1 MALTLGGYQIAKS
14 AIEHIHHTKGILTV
28 KPHIPSV
35 FVKPQFVKRY
45 PVFKESEEFL
55 YLPKHYGIETFGPLK
70 SSTRE
75 VPKTDPKFWEFVG
88 TIRDNQKEVVNS
100 YLLPEPHDG
109 VISLQTGGGKTVCA
123 LYIASQL
130 KVPTIVLVHNTFLR
144 DQWVERI
151 KAFLPKARIEM
162 FNEDS
167 SKDTLIQNFIIR
179 VDDGV
184 VKYKNDMTTPN
195 FKLLKNLKPDEVQKL
210 STIMGIPQT
219 LDAIT
224 KHIVE
229 YTSQSDFTIGM
240 LQGITNDKVKSS
252 NFKPIGLVIVD
263 ECHHIA
269 TESFSNAMTKLT
281 SKYVLGLSATLDRK
295 DGLMH
300 VIHWFLGPLLYKS
313 NTADKIDE
321 GVKVE
326 VYEFNSGD
334 DEYDAVILNPAGVMF
349 TSLMVNKVVEYKP
362 RNEFLIKLLLDVSE
376 EKERQLLVLTDRV
389 DHAQTLFDMLPTEVQ
404 ETACILGRKVK
415 AEQRAEWCAT
425 KRILLATYQMCKEGF
440 DVATLNTLIIA
451 TSRPDVDQIVGRILR
466 VDKSVRKID
475 PLIIDIVDPAFRRQF
490 QQRLDLYKKRNYIV
504 EKMVF
509 E

>member
-1 MALTLGGYQIAKS
+1 MALTLGGYQIAKKD
-14 AIEHIHHTKGILTV
+14 IEHLHHTKGTLTV

-45 PVFKESEEFL
+45 PVYKESEEFL
-55 YLPKHYGIETFGPLK
+55 YLPKHYGLETFGPFK

-75 VPKTDPKFWEFVG
+75 VSQTDSKFWEFVG
-88 TIRDNQKEVVNS
+88 SIRDNQKEVVNS

-151 KAFLPKARIEM
+151 KAFLPKARIGFVQGDEAQTENVEFIVAM
-162 FNEDS
+162 LQTVSQRDYS
-167 SKDTLIQNFIIR
+167 SKT
-179 VDDGV
+179 
-184 VKYKNDMTTPN
+184 
-195 FKLLKNLKPDEVQKL
+195 
-210 STIMGIPQT
+210 
-219 LDAIT
+219 
-224 KHIVE
+224 
-229 YTSQSDFTIGM
+229 
-240 LQGITNDKVKSS
+240 
-252 NFKPIGLVIVD
+252 FKPIGLVIVD

-281 SKYVLGLSATLDRK
+281 SKHVLGLSATLDRK

-326 VYEFNSGD
+326 VYEFDPGDNEYNS
-334 DEYDAVILNPAGVMF
+334 VILNPSGVMF
-349 TSLMVNKVVEYKP
+349 TSLMINKVVEYKP
-362 RNEFLIKLLLDVSE
+362 RNEFLVKLLLDVSE

-389 DHAQTLFDMLPTEVQ
+389 DHAQTLFDMLPPEIQ

-415 AEQRAEWCAT
+415 AEQRAEWCST

-466 VDKSVRKID
+466 VDKAHRKID

-490 QQRLDLYKKRNYIV
+490 QQRLDLYKKRNYVV
-504 EKMVF
+504 EKM
-509 E
+509 ELT

>member
-1 MALTLGGYQIAKS
+1 MALTLGGYQIAKKD
-14 AIEHIHHTKGILTV
+14 IEHLHHTKGTLTV

-45 PVFKESEEFL
+45 PVYKESEEFL
-55 YLPKHYGIETFGPLK
+55 YLPKHYGLETFGPFK

-75 VPKTDPKFWEFVG
+75 VSQTDSKFWEFVG
-88 TIRDNQKEVVNS
+88 SIRDNQKEVVNS

-151 KAFLPKARIEM
+151 KAFLPKARIGFVQGDEAQTENVEFIVAM
-162 FNEDS
+162 LQTVSQRDYS
-167 SKDTLIQNFIIR
+167 SKT
-179 VDDGV
+179 
-184 VKYKNDMTTPN
+184 
-195 FKLLKNLKPDEVQKL
+195 
-210 STIMGIPQT
+210 
-219 LDAIT
+219 
-224 KHIVE
+224 
-229 YTSQSDFTIGM
+229 
-240 LQGITNDKVKSS
+240 
-252 NFKPIGLVIVD
+252 FKPIGLVIVD

-281 SKYVLGLSATLDRK
+281 SKHVLGLSATLERK
-295 DGLMH
+295 DGLMY

-326 VYEFNSGD
+326 VYEFDPGD
-334 DEYDAVILNPAGVMF
+334 DVYNSVILNPSGVMF
-349 TSLMVNKVVEYKP
+349 TSLMINKVVEYKP
-362 RNEFLIKLLLDVSE
+362 RNEFLVKLLLDVSE

-389 DHAQTLFDMLPTEVQ
+389 DHAQTLFDMLPPEIQ

-415 AEQRAEWCAT
+415 AEQRAEWCST
-425 KRILLATYQMCKEGF
+425 KRILLATYMMVKEGF
-440 DVATLNTLIIA
+440 DLSTLNTLMMA
-451 TSRPDVDQIVGRILR
+451 TSRPDVEQIVGRILR
-466 VDKSVRKID
+466 VDKAHRKID

-490 QQRLDLYKKRNYIV
+490 QVRLQLYKERNYVV
-504 EKMVF
+504 EKMIF

>member
-1 MALTLGGYQIAKS
+1 MALTLGGYQIAKKD
-14 AIEHIHHTKGILTV
+14 IEHLHHTKGTLTV

-45 PVFKESEEFL
+45 PVYKESEEFL
-55 YLPKHYGIETFGPLK
+55 YLPKHYGLETFGPFK

-75 VPKTDPKFWEFVG
+75 VSQTDSKFWEFVG
-88 TIRDNQKEVVNS
+88 SIRDNQKEVVNS

-151 KAFLPKARIEM
+151 KAFLPKARIGFVQGDEAQTENVEFIVAM
-162 FNEDS
+162 LQTVSQRDYS
-167 SKDTLIQNFIIR
+167 SKT
-179 VDDGV
+179 
-184 VKYKNDMTTPN
+184 
-195 FKLLKNLKPDEVQKL
+195 
-210 STIMGIPQT
+210 
-219 LDAIT
+219 
-224 KHIVE
+224 
-229 YTSQSDFTIGM
+229 
-240 LQGITNDKVKSS
+240 
-252 NFKPIGLVIVD
+252 FKPIGLVIVD

-281 SKYVLGLSATLDRK
+281 SKHVLGLSATLERK

-326 VYEFNSGD
+326 VYEFDPGD
-334 DEYDAVILNPAGVMF
+334 DVYNSVILNPSGVMF
-349 TSLMVNKVVEYKP
+349 TSLMINKVVEYKP
-362 RNEFLIKLLLDVSE
+362 RNEFLVKLLLDVSE

-389 DHAQTLFDMLPTEVQ
+389 DHAQTLFDMLPPEIQ

-415 AEQRAEWCAT
+415 AEQRAEWCST
-425 KRILLATYQMCKEGF
+425 KRILLATYMMVKEGF
-440 DVATLNTLIIA
+440 DLSTLNTLMMA
-451 TSRPDVDQIVGRILR
+451 TSRPDVEQIVGRILR
-466 VDKSVRKID
+466 VDKAHRKID

-490 QQRLDLYKKRNYIV
+490 QVRLQLYKERNYVV
-504 EKMVF
+504 EKMMF

>member
-1 MALTLGGYQIAKS
+1 MALTLGGYQIAKKD
-14 AIEHIHHTKGILTV
+14 IEHLHHTKGTLTV

-45 PVFKESEEFL
+45 PVYKESEEFL
-55 YLPKHYGIETFGPLK
+55 YLPKHYGLETFGPFK

-75 VPKTDPKFWEFVG
+75 VSQTDTKFWEFVG
-88 TIRDNQKEVVNS
+88 SIRDNQKEVVNS
-100 YLLPEPHDG
+100 YLLPQPHDG

-151 KAFLPKARIEM
+151 KAFLPKARIGFVQGDEAQTENVEFIVAM
-162 FNEDS
+162 LQTVSQRDYS
-167 SKDTLIQNFIIR
+167 SKT
-179 VDDGV
+179 
-184 VKYKNDMTTPN
+184 
-195 FKLLKNLKPDEVQKL
+195 
-210 STIMGIPQT
+210 
-219 LDAIT
+219 
-224 KHIVE
+224 
-229 YTSQSDFTIGM
+229 
-240 LQGITNDKVKSS
+240 
-252 NFKPIGLVIVD
+252 FKPIGLVIVD

-281 SKYVLGLSATLDRK
+281 SKHVLGLSATLERK

-326 VYEFNSGD
+326 VYEFDPQD
-334 DEYDAVILNPAGVMF
+334 DEYNSVILNPSGVMF
-349 TSLMVNKVVEYKP
+349 TSLMINKVVEYKP
-362 RNEFLIKLLLDVSE
+362 RNEFLVKLLLDVSE

-389 DHAQTLFDMLPTEVQ
+389 DHAQTLFDMLPPEIQ

-415 AEQRAEWCAT
+415 AETRAEWCST

-466 VDKSVRKID
+466 VDKAHRKID

-490 QQRLDLYKKRNYIV
+490 QQRLELYKKRNYTV
-504 EKMVF
+504 EKM
-509 E
+509 ELT

>member
-1 MALTLGGYQIAKS
+1 MALTLGGYQIAKKD
-14 AIEHIHHTKGILTV
+14 IEHLHHTKGTLTV

-45 PVFKESEEFL
+45 PVYKESEEFL
-55 YLPKHYGIETFGPLK
+55 YLPKHYGLETFGPFK

-75 VPKTDPKFWEFVG
+75 VSQTDSKFWEFVG
-88 TIRDNQKEVVNS
+88 SIRDNQKEVVNS

-151 KAFLPKARIEM
+151 KAFLPKARIGFVQGDEAQTENVEFIVAM
-162 FNEDS
+162 LQTVSQRDYS
-167 SKDTLIQNFIIR
+167 SKT
-179 VDDGV
+179 
-184 VKYKNDMTTPN
+184 
-195 FKLLKNLKPDEVQKL
+195 
-210 STIMGIPQT
+210 
-219 LDAIT
+219 
-224 KHIVE
+224 
-229 YTSQSDFTIGM
+229 
-240 LQGITNDKVKSS
+240 
-252 NFKPIGLVIVD
+252 FKPIGLVIVD

-281 SKYVLGLSATLDRK
+281 SKHVLGLSATLDRK

-326 VYEFNSGD
+326 VYEFDPGD
-334 DEYDAVILNPAGVMF
+334 DEYNSVILNPSGVMF
-349 TSLMVNKVVEYKP
+349 TSLMINKVVEYKP
-362 RNEFLIKLLLDVSE
+362 RNEFLVKLLLDVSE

-389 DHAQTLFDMLPTEVQ
+389 DHAQTLFDMLPPEIQ

-415 AEQRAEWCAT
+415 AEQRAEWCST

-466 VDKSVRKID
+466 VDKAHRKID

-490 QQRLDLYKKRNYIV
+490 QQRLDLYKKRNYVV
-504 EKMVF
+504 EKM
-509 E
+509 ELT

>member
-1 MALTLGGYQIAKS
+1 MALTLGGYQIAKKD
-14 AIEHIHHTKGILTV
+14 IENLHHTKGTLTV

-45 PVFKESEEFL
+45 PVYKESEEFL
-55 YLPKHYGIETFGPLK
+55 YLPKHYGLETFGPFK

-75 VPKTDPKFWEFVG
+75 VSQTDSKFWEFVG
-88 TIRDNQKEVVNS
+88 SIRDNQKEVVNS

-151 KAFLPKARIEM
+151 KAFLPKARIGFVQGDEAQTENVEFIVAM
-162 FNEDS
+162 LQTVSQRDYS
-167 SKDTLIQNFIIR
+167 SKT
-179 VDDGV
+179 
-184 VKYKNDMTTPN
+184 
-195 FKLLKNLKPDEVQKL
+195 
-210 STIMGIPQT
+210 
-219 LDAIT
+219 
-224 KHIVE
+224 
-229 YTSQSDFTIGM
+229 
-240 LQGITNDKVKSS
+240 
-252 NFKPIGLVIVD
+252 FKPIGLVIVD

-281 SKYVLGLSATLDRK
+281 SKHVLGLSATLERK

-326 VYEFNSGD
+326 VYEFDPGDNEYNS
-334 DEYDAVILNPAGVMF
+334 VILNPSGVMF
-349 TSLMVNKVVEYKP
+349 TSLMINKVVEYKP
-362 RNEFLIKLLLDVSE
+362 RNEFLVKLLLDVSE

-389 DHAQTLFDMLPTEVQ
+389 DHAQTLFDMLPLEIQ

-415 AEQRAEWCAT
+415 AEQRAEWCST

-466 VDKSVRKID
+466 VDKAHRKID

-490 QQRLDLYKKRNYIV
+490 QQRLDLYKKRNYVV
-504 EKMVF
+504 EKM
-509 E
+509 ELT